1 MFSNILGSI
10 RFPKELTKV
19 GYTDRHSTSTT
30 TAAKIINEKK
40 KGKLMFCLSGQ
51 TGETQLQDIKGGVSH
66 LLRKGPGSINEQLD
80 NYYNEQDD
88 TFKHVRKYN
97 DAGIFSIQE

>member
-1 MFSNILGSI
+1 
-10 RFPKELTKV
+10 
-19 GYTDRHSTSTT
+19 
-30 TAAKIINEKK
+30 
-40 KGKLMFCLSGQ
+40 MFCLSGQ